1 MHPFEKYCKEHIC
14 MCKCHVKNSYVR
26 HVIPCCK
33 NTYSQYLEL
42 DENGN
47 MVFNK
52 HTSIEIFTESKIE
65 TVIENINGK
74 PTIIYT
80 TVVMED

>member
-1 MHPFEKYCKEHIC
+1 MHFLEKYCKENIC
-14 MCKCHVKNSYVR
+14 MCNCHVKGYYVR
-26 HVIPCCK
+26 HIAPCCK
-33 NTYSQYLEL
+33 NTYSKYLEL

-47 MVFNK
+47 KVFNK

-65 TVIENINGK
+65 AVIENINGK

-80 TVVMED
+80 SVVYGD